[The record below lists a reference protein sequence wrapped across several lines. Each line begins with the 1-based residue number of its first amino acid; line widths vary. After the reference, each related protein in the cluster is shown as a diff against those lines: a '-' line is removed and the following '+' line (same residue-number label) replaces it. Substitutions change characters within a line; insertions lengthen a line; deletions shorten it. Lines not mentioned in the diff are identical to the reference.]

1 MRMCILES
9 DYAGPL
15 LSLGML
21 AVCFENVARDD
32 ASKPGSRG
40 VSGADGARAGTRATS
55 RGGSIR
61 GALGL
66 RQVART
72 TQLCPAE
79 IDHAGNGNAMQG
91 GFLHAEG
98 LLLCCEVCTT
108 IA

>member
-1 MRMCILES
+1 MCILES

-21 AVCFENVARDD
+21 AVCFENVA
-32 ASKPGSRG
+32 PTTLQNRG
-40 VSGADGARAGTRATS
+40 VGGADGARAGTRATS

-66 RQVART
+66 RQVARM
-72 TQLCPAE
+72 TQSCPAE

-91 GFLHAEG
+91 GFLHVLHAEG
-98 LLLCCEVCTT
+98 LLLCCEVCTP
-108 IA
+108 IAC